1 MTNAFSQI
9 RHVDGRAYYQG
20 TPLSLA
26 DAQIM
31 LNEDILRRAVRV
43 GAYLRVDDAGR
54 LVLVNGPA
62 LRRSVNRPVS
72 PALSPSLNCR
82 GARQE

>member
-9 RHVDGRAYYQG
+9 RHADGRAYYQG

-31 LNEDILRRAVRV
+31 LNDDILRRRVRV
-43 GAYLRVDDAGR
+43 GAYLRVDGGR

-62 LRRSVNRPVS
+62 LRHSVNRPVS
-72 PALSPSLNCR
+72 SVLSPR
-82 GARQE
+82 AGRQE

>member
-9 RHVDGRAYYQG
+9 RHADGRAYYQG
-20 TPLSLA
+20 SPLSLA

-31 LNEDILRRAVRV
+31 LNDDILGGRVRV
-43 GAYLRVDDAGR
+43 GAYLRVDGGR

-62 LRRSVNRPVS
+62 LHRSFNRPVS
-72 PALSPSLNCR
+72 PAFNSR
-82 GARQE
+82 AARQE

>member
-1 MTNAFSQI
+1 MTNAFDQI
-9 RHVDGRAYYQG
+9 RHADGRAYYQG

-31 LNEDILRRAVRV
+31 LNDDILRRAVRV
-43 GAYLRVDDAGR
+43 GAYLLIDESGR

-62 LRRSVNRPVS
+62 LRRSVNRPVP
-72 PALSPSLNCR
+72 PALNCR

>member
-9 RHVDGRAYYQG
+9 RHADGRAYYQG

-31 LNEDILRRAVRV
+31 LNDDILGRRVRV
-43 GAYLRVDDAGR
+43 GAYLRVDGGR

-62 LRRSVNRPVS
+62 LRRSLNRPVS
-72 PALSPSLNCR
+72 AALSPR
-82 GARQE
+82 AGRPE

>member
-9 RHVDGRAYYQG
+9 RHSDGRAYYQG

-31 LNEDILRRAVRV
+31 LNDDILRRRVRV
-43 GAYLRVDDAGR
+43 GAYLRVDDGR

-62 LRRSVNRPVS
+62 LRCSVSRPVP
-72 PALSPSLNCR
+72 PALSPR
-82 GARQE
+82 AARPE

>member
-1 MTNAFSQI
+1 MTTAFSQI
-9 RHVDGRAYYQG
+9 RHTDGRAYYQG

-31 LNEDILRRAVRV
+31 LNDDILRRAVRV
-43 GAYLRVDDAGR
+43 GAYLRIDDGGR

-62 LRRSVNRPVS
+62 LGRSISRPAS
-72 PALSPSLNCR
+72 R
-82 GARQE
+82 GLTPHGGRPE

>member
-9 RHVDGRAYYQG
+9 SHADGRAYYQG

-31 LNEDILRRAVRV
+31 LNDDILRRTVRV

-62 LRRSVNRPVS
+62 LRRSISRPV
-72 PALSPSLNCR
+72 PPNLSPTFTPR
-82 GARQE
+82 GGRQE

>member
-9 RHVDGRAYYQG
+9 RHADGRAYYQG

-31 LNEDILRRAVRV
+31 LNDDILRRAVRV
-43 GAYLRVDDAGR
+43 GAYLCIDDSGR

-62 LRRSVNRPVS
+62 LRRSVNRAVS
-72 PALSPSLNCR
+72 PALTPR
-82 GARQE
+82 AGRPE

>member
-9 RHVDGRAYYQG
+9 RHADGRAYYQG

-26 DAQIM
+26 EAQIM
-31 LNEDILRRAVRV
+31 LNDDILRGRVRV
-43 GAYLRVDDAGR
+43 GAYLQVDGGR

-62 LRRSVNRPVS
+62 LRRSVNRPVP
-72 PALSPSLNCR
+72 PALNPR
-82 GARQE
+82 GDQRG

>member
-9 RHVDGRAYYQG
+9 SHADGRAYYQG
-20 TPLSLA
+20 APLSLA

-31 LNEDILRRAVRV
+31 LNDDILRRAVRV

-62 LRRSVNRPVS
+62 LRRSVNRPVPPTFNS
-72 PALSPSLNCR
+72 R
-82 GARQE
+82 GGRQG

>member
-9 RHVDGRAYYQG
+9 RHADGRAYYQG

-26 DAQIM
+26 EAQIM
-31 LNEDILRRAVRV
+31 LNDDILRGRVRV
-43 GAYLRVDDAGR
+43 GAYLQVDGGR

-62 LRRSVNRPVS
+62 LRRSVNRPVP
-72 PALSPSLNCR
+72 PALSPR
-82 GARQE
+82 GDQRG

>member
-9 RHVDGRAYYQG
+9 SHADGRAYYQG

-31 LNEDILRRAVRV
+31 LNDDILRRTVRV

-54 LVLVNGPA
+54 LVLVNGPT
-62 LRRSVNRPVS
+62 LRRSISRPV
-72 PALSPSLNCR
+72 PPNLSPTFTPR
-82 GARQE
+82 AGRQE

>member
-9 RHVDGRAYYQG
+9 RHADGRAYYQG

-26 DAQIM
+26 EAQIM
-31 LNEDILRRAVRV
+31 LNDDILRGKVRV
-43 GAYLRVDDAGR
+43 GAYLHVDGVR

-62 LRRSVNRPVS
+62 LRRSVNRPVP
-72 PALSPSLNCR
+72 PALSPR
-82 GARQE
+82 GDQRG

>member
-9 RHVDGRAYYQG
+9 RHADGRAYYQG
-20 TPLSLA
+20 IPLSLA

-31 LNEDILRRAVRV
+31 LNDDILRRAVRV
-43 GAYLRVDDAGR
+43 GAYLRIDETGR

-72 PALSPSLNCR
+72 SALNCR

>member
-9 RHVDGRAYYQG
+9 RHADGRAYYQG

-31 LNEDILRRAVRV
+31 LNDDILRRIVRV

-62 LRRSVNRPVS
+62 LRRSVNRPVPS
-72 PALSPSLNCR
+72 TLSPTFNSR
-82 GARQE
+82 GDRLE

>member
-9 RHVDGRAYYQG
+9 RHADGRAYYQG

-26 DAQIM
+26 EAQIM
-31 LNEDILRRAVRV
+31 LNDDILRGKVRV
-43 GAYLRVDDAGR
+43 GAYLQVDGVR

-62 LRRSVNRPVS
+62 LRRSVNRPVP
-72 PALSPSLNCR
+72 PALSPR
-82 GARQE
+82 GDQRG

>member
-9 RHVDGRAYYQG
+9 RHSDGRAYYQG

-31 LNEDILRRAVRV
+31 LNDDILRRRVRV
-43 GAYLRVDDAGR
+43 GAYLRVDDGR

-62 LRRSVNRPVS
+62 LHPWVNRPVPS
-72 PALSPSLNCR
+72 ALSPR
-82 GARQE
+82 AARPE

>member
-9 RHVDGRAYYQG
+9 RHADGRAYYQG

-26 DAQIM
+26 EAQIM
-31 LNEDILRRAVRV
+31 LNDDILRGSVGV
-43 GAYLRVDDAGR
+43 GAYLRVDGGR

-62 LRRSVNRPVS
+62 LRRSVNRPIPPS
-72 PALSPSLNCR
+72 LSPR
-82 GARQE
+82 GDQRG

>member
-9 RHVDGRAYYQG
+9 RHADGRAYYQG
-20 TPLSLA
+20 APLSLA

-31 LNEDILRRAVRV
+31 LNDDILRRRVRV
-43 GAYLRVDDAGR
+43 GAYLRVDDGR

-62 LRRSVNRPVS
+62 LHPCVSRPVS
-72 PALSPSLNCR
+72 PALSLR
-82 GARQE
+82 AARPE

>member
-1 MTNAFSQI
+1 MTHAFSQI
-9 RHVDGRAYYQG
+9 RHADGRAYYQG

-31 LNEDILRRAVRV
+31 LNDDILRRTVRV
-43 GAYLRVDDAGR
+43 GAYLWIDGSGR

-72 PALSPSLNCR
+72 SALTPR
-82 GARQE
+82 AGRPE